1 MLAAPMRNGARHGVE
16 TLARIGYA
24 AKGFVYIA
32 VGVLAAMAALSSRG
46 GQAEGSRGALLS
58 LRDEPMGAVL
68 LAAVAVGLA
77 GYVVWRLVQAL
88 KDPDRHGTDL
98 RGLIQRA
105 GMLMSAVTHAGLA
118 VWALGLIL
126 GQRMGGDDDT
136 GTRTWSARLLEQ
148 PFGAWVL
155 GAIGLGIII
164 FGIAECVIAYRASYQ
179 KRLRE
184 MKRKTRRWV
193 NAIARVGFVSRGVVA
208 WIAGGFVVHAAIT
221 ANPSEARGLEGS
233 LRTLGEQAYGP
244 FLLGIVA
251 AGLAAYG
258 AFEIVK
264 AKYRRIGPIV

>member
-1 MLAAPMRNGARHGVE
+1 MHSTAMRNGARHGVE
-16 TLARIGYA
+16 ALARIGYA

-32 VGVLAAMAALSSRG
+32 VGVLAAMAAVSAGG

-58 LRDEPMGAVL
+58 LRDEPLGAAL
-68 LAAVAVGLA
+68 LVAVAVGLV
-77 GYVVWRLVQAL
+77 GYVVWRLVQAFT
-88 KDPDRHGTDL
+88 DPDRHGTDL
-98 RGLIQRA
+98 RGLVQRA
-105 GMLMSAVTHAGLA
+105 GMVLSAITHAGLA
-118 VWALGLIL
+118 VWAIGLVLGRRL
-126 GQRMGGDDDT
+126 GGDDDS

-155 GAIGLGIII
+155 GAVGLGIII

-193 NAIARVGFVSRGVVA
+193 NAIARMGFVSRGVVA
-208 WIAGGFVVHAAIT
+208 WIAGGFIVHAAIT

-264 AKYRRIGPIV
+264 AKYRRVGPFL